1 MVCEVLQV
9 ENASYLGPA
18 FSDFAGWPGVPAN
31 WLGTGYIDWGNA
43 IGDYVTWQV
52 ESGAFAQCSLSF
64 RYAFKVGHGDCPK
77 QLFVNDQVVQTVSF
91 PGTAWMPRGTLDS
104 RTAEAPTLGPAAAP
118 VAAPQGCLCAPRHNY
133 RSVHKWF
140 GLTYQAARRTR
151 RRSTRRQSFL
161 LAVRQSDA
169 CHLLSLA
176 AGGGGSQGE

>member
-1 MVCEVLQV
+1 MVCEVLQA

-104 RTAEAPTLGPAAAP
+104 RTADAWTGRCSC
-118 VAAPQGCLCAPRHNY
+118 G
-133 RSVHKWF
+133 
-140 GLTYQAARRTR
+140 GAARLPLRTKAQLQVCTQVVW
-151 RRSTRRQSFL
+151 SHIGIPTRLPEEHEEDPRGASPFFWQFVNQTP
-161 LAVRQSDA
+161 AT
-169 CHLLSLA
+169 C
-176 AGGGGSQGE
+176 